1 MGILKGFG
9 YVVASIIILG
19 VLIGIGG
26 ILAVIGMASGAIFLG
41 LSVVVFI
48 ALFLKELFEKKDD
61 SSG

>member
-41 LSVVVFI
+41 LSAVVFI
-48 ALFLKELFEKKDD
+48 ALFLKELFEKNDD

>member
-41 LSVVVFI
+41 LSAVVFI
-48 ALFLKELFEKKDD
+48 ALVLKELFEKNDD

>member
-41 LSVVVFI
+41 LSAVVFI
-48 ALFLKELFEKKDD
+48 ALFLKELFEKNDA

>member
-26 ILAVIGMASGAIFLG
+26 ILTVIGMASGAIFLG
-41 LSVVVFI
+41 LSAVVFI
-48 ALFLKELFEKKDD
+48 ALFLKELFEKNDD

>member
-41 LSVVVFI
+41 LSAVVFI
-48 ALFLKELFEKKDD
+48 ALCLKELFEKKDD
-61 SSG
+61 SS

>member
-41 LSVVVFI
+41 LSAVVFI

>member
-41 LSVVVFI
+41 LGVVAFI
-48 ALFLKELFEKKDD
+48 ALCLKELFEKKDD

>member
-26 ILAVIGMASGAIFLG
+26 ILAVIGMASGSIFLG
-41 LSVVVFI
+41 LGVVSFI
-48 ALFLKELFEKKDD
+48 ALCLRELFEKKDE
-61 SSG
+61 SSE

>member
-41 LSVVVFI
+41 LGVVSFI
-48 ALFLKELFEKKDD
+48 ALCLKELFEKKDE
-61 SSG
+61 SSE

>member
-41 LSVVVFI
+41 LSAVVFI
-48 ALFLKELFEKKDD
+48 VLFLKELFEKNDD
-61 SSG
+61 SSR

>member
-41 LSVVVFI
+41 LGVVAFI
-48 ALFLKELFEKKDD
+48 ALCLRELFEKKDE
-61 SSG
+61 SSE